1 MIRDQIDY
9 QEVKTAFHNELRLA
23 SAGGPSSVS
32 FIKHSLPEQPL
43 VTKGIFQGIV
53 IGGTNYVDSTRR
65 ILKNGKRRTITLKYG
80 VLPVFKDKLTFVE
93 FLTRHLNPKADAVG
107 INFGFPLKPLKGPF
121 GEIDAQL
128 LRGTKEHTFDG
139 LSEKIG
145 DVIREIFK
153 TQYHKIIPATVAND
167 SVCLTLSGDGTENG
181 ALIVGTGSN
190 MCLKITTRNKTTIVN
205 LEAGNFD
212 KFPLSQ
218 VLKKLDQQSKQPG
231 TQLLEKTVSGQY
243 LVHVFN
249 EIARQQRLTIPP
261 LPTTRELSELASKRS
276 KKAETL
282 LARAVLTQSAYL
294 MAAVIAGA
302 YEFMG
307 SPDQFTMIAEGSVFW
322 KGWHYQENLQHK
334 LNELGIPKNTIKFK
348 HIRDSSI
355 IGAIGLLTK

>member
-9 QEVKTAFHNELRLA
+9 QKIKTAFYNELRLA
-23 SAGGPSSVS
+23 SVGNPSSVS

-80 VLPVFKDKLTFVE
+80 TLPIFKDKQTFVD
-93 FLTRHLNPKADAVG
+93 FLTHHLNPKADAVG

-128 LRGTKEHTFDG
+128 LRGTKEHTFVG
-139 LSEKIG
+139 LTVKIG
-145 DVIREIFK
+145 DIVREIYK
-153 TQYHKIIPATVAND
+153 THYHKIIPATVAND

-181 ALIVGTGSN
+181 SLIVGTGSN
-190 MCLKITTRNKTTIVN
+190 MCLKMTNRNKTEIVN

-212 KFPLSQ
+212 KFPLSPI
-218 VLKKLDQQSKQPG
+218 LRKLDKQSKLPG

-243 LVHVFN
+243 LAHVFN
-249 EIARQQRLTIPP
+249 ETAKHKGLSLQP
-261 LPTTRELSELASKRS
+261 LPTTRELSELAEKRS
-276 KKAETL
+276 KKPETL
-282 LARAVLTQSAYL
+282 LARDVLTNSAFL
-294 MAAVIAGA
+294 LAAVIAGA

-307 SPDQFTMIAEGSVFW
+307 SPKQFTMIAEGSVFW
-322 KGWHYQENLQHK
+322 KAWHYQVNLQHQ
-334 LNELGIPKNTIKFK
+334 LHELGIPKGTIKFK